1 MVRGWHPQPPAQLR
15 SRLVKKEV
23 RACIKKSKI
32 VFIFIHKCSFQRLLT
47 LRLLASVKTHLHLF
61 PANLGGSACCSEI
74 CSAGN
79 FGGSAFRRPFGH
91 DSACG
96 LSKLVALLPNFMQIV
111 HIWSEEGVMLC
122 DLT

>member
-1 MVRGWHPQPPAQLR
+1 MQISETINPKAPGVRQD
-15 SRLVKKEV
+15 
-23 RACIKKSKI
+23 
-32 VFIFIHKCSFQRLLT
+32 
-47 LRLLASVKTHLHLF
+47 ASTTLF

-74 CSAGN
+74 CSADN

-91 DSACG
+91 DSTCG

-111 HIWSEEGVMLC
+111 HNWSEKGVMLC